1 MSEFLMFISG
11 PIVILDSSGRG
22 DPVIITVDVT
32 EPTTSVSSG
41 TTSTYVNP
49 YLTVFESNF
58 GNLLTYVKTFF
69 VIRKM
74 QGGWKE
80 MYPTQRLLCGGIQVH
95 S

>member
-49 YLTVFESNF
+49 YLIVM
-58 GNLLTYVKTFF
+58 
-69 VIRKM
+69 I
-74 QGGWKE
+74 
-80 MYPTQRLLCGGIQVH
+80 
-95 S
+95 